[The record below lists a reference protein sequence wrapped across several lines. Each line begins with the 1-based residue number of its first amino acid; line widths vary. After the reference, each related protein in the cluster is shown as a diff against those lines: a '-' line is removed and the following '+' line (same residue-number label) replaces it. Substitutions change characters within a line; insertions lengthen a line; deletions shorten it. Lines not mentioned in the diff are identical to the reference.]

1 MRTLKKGDLCPCCGR
16 PIKTD
21 NPDVLRLLGWIAE
34 QRRLPSADEI
44 KQIFNETAPEVTHG
58 ENV

>member
-34 QRRLPSADEI
+34 QRRLPLPDEI
-44 KQIFNETAPEVTHG
+44 KQILNGEDPEVNHG
-58 ENV
+58 KTV

>member
-34 QRRLPSADEI
+34 QHRIPSVDESR
-44 KQIFNETAPEVTHG
+44 QILNGDDPEVTH
-58 ENV
+58 VQKI

>member
-21 NPDVLRLLGWIAE
+21 NPDVLRLLGCIAE
-34 QRRLPSADEI
+34 QRRLPLPDEI
-44 KQIFNETAPEVTHG
+44 KQIFTESDPEVTHG
-58 ENV
+58 EKV